1 MSDTEIEMPD
11 EYIMPTK
18 KMFPSYKDACIQ
30 GSLLP
35 SDVNGLLDSTAKL
48 FAVTVNIK
56 PNKVFSKK
64 PWHKY
69 DKDKQRGLLA
79 RMELAL
85 RKKTPSIEL
94 VRIEYEECPKIKNIH
109 FHAMYSMPSE
119 FVSEME
125 CHWEKHSGNL
135 PDTKVPWRVI
145 QIKPIHNEAG
155 WIDYITK
162 TLTDD
167 N

>member
-11 EYIMPTK
+11 DYVLPSK
-18 KMFPSYKDACIQ
+18 KLFQSIPAGFACK
-30 GSLLP
+30 GACPP
-35 SDVNGLLDSTAKL
+35 SDVTGTLDGPAKL
-48 FAVTVNIK
+48 YGVTVNIK
-56 PNKVFSKK
+56 PNKVFSRK

-69 DKDKQRGLLA
+69 DADKQRGLLS

-94 VRIEYEECPKIKNIH
+94 KRIEFETCPTLQNIH
-109 FHAMYSMPSE
+109 FHALYSMPP
-119 FVSEME
+119 FFKSEME

-135 PDTKVPWRVI
+135 PDTKVPWRIINI
-145 QIKPIHNEAG
+145 QEVHNEAG

-162 TLTDD
+162 ESFLI
-167 N
+167 

>member
-1 MSDTEIEMPD
+1 MSDTEIDMPD
-11 EYIMPTK
+11 DFVIPTTK
-18 KMFPSYKDACIQ
+18 LFVSNKDARIQ
-30 GSLLP
+30 TNSIA
-35 SDVNGLLDSTAKL
+35 SDVNTPLDSTAKL

-56 PNKVFSKK
+56 PNKVFSRK

-69 DKDKQRGLLA
+69 DKDKQRGLLT

-94 VRIEYEECPKIKNIH
+94 KRIEFETCPTLQNIH
-109 FHAMYSMPSE
+109 FHALYSMPSI

-145 QIKPIHNEAG
+145 QIKPCHNEAG

-162 TLTDD
+162 TQI